1 MRRLI
6 AGLTVA
12 VAAGC
17 ASPGVPPGGP
27 EDGAAPRL
35 VRLVPDTGARGV
47 RPPAALFEFD
57 EVVSERPNGVTSLD
71 RLFVVSPRDG
81 EPRVDWRRDVI
92 AVRPR
97 RGWRP
102 NTVYTITMLPGL
114 VDLRGN
120 VRREGATLVF
130 STGGDL
136 PATRLDGVVFDWPAG
151 RPARA
156 YVEAISRPDSIV
168 YVTIADSTGRFTF
181 LHLQPGRYTVRAY
194 LDANT
199 NRALDER
206 ELWDSL
212 AVTIADSGSVELLAF
227 AHDTIG
233 PAAQTVV
240 VQDSVTLRVG
250 FDRPLHPEFPLSV
263 SAIEVRRADSSLVPV
278 IAVMG
283 ARAAERERARRDSVR
298 ADSVAHADSI
308 AGDAARADTNR
319 PARVRP
325 LPLPGE
331 RGAPGRAVPL
341 PLPGG
346 PPARVAR
353 TDSAI
358 TGDTIRRPLVPSRAS
373 PETEFVIMLES
384 PLEPGSRYRLVVRDV
399 RGLLGATRTTDRTF
413 TVAARPV
420 RADSASMTVPAP
432 RAGDTTRRPPRR

>member
-6 AGLTVA
+6 AGLA
-12 VAAGC
+12 LAAGSGC

-27 EDGAAPRL
+27 EDAAPPRL

-81 EPRVDWRRDVI
+81 EPEVDWRREVI

-97 RGWRP
+97 RAWRA

-120 VRREGATLVF
+120 VRREGVTLVF

-136 PATRLDGVVFDWPAG
+136 PATRLDGAVFDWPAG

-156 YVEAISRPDSIV
+156 YVEAISRPDSV
-168 YVTIADSTGRFTF
+168 VFVTVGDSTGRFTF
-181 LHLQPGRYTVRAY
+181 LHLQPGRYTVRAF
-194 LDANT
+194 LDANV
-199 NRALDER
+199 NRTLDER
-206 ELWDSL
+206 ELWDSVS
-212 AVTIADSGSVELLAF
+212 VTIADSGSVELLAF
-227 AHDTIG
+227 VHDTIG

-250 FDRPLHPEFPLSV
+250 FDRPLHPGFPLTADV
-263 SAIEVRRADSSLVPV
+263 VEVRRADSSLVPV
-278 IAVMG
+278 SAVTG

-298 ADSVAHADSI
+298 ADS
-308 AGDAARADTNR
+308 AARADSISGAAVRADTSR
-319 PARVRP
+319 PAPVLPRP
-325 LPLPGE
+325 LPGA

-341 PLPGG
+341 PAPGA
-346 PPARVAR
+346 PPARGALKDTAVA
-353 TDSAI
+353 
-358 TGDTIRRPLVPSRAS
+358 DTVRRPPVPSRAS
-373 PETEFVIMLES
+373 PESEIIVTLS
-384 PLEPGSRYRLVVRDV
+384 APLEPGARYRLVVREA
-399 RGLLGATRTTDRTF
+399 RGLLGATRSTDRSF

-420 RADSASMTVPAP
+420 RTDSASMPAP
-432 RAGDTTRRPPRR
+432 VPPAGTPRRPPRR